1 MIVAVPPHCAA
12 LVVQLARQNA
22 QMWLD
27 FAQELDE
34 RVQVVDPWAG
44 GQVNAPE

>member
-1 MIVAVPPHCAA
+1 VIAAVPPHCTA

-27 FAQELDE
+27 FAQELEE
-34 RVQVVDPWAG
+34 RPQVTDPWGRQRANG
-44 GQVNAPE
+44 RK